1 MPKSP
6 SHYLVVNPYLSYLA
20 FAQRITAAKWKQV
33 QAEFGEEADEI
44 KVLPYTPQLQAVL
57 NAQKEEY
64 RSNRNYN
71 VVFAFS

>member
-1 MPKSP
+1 MPK
-6 SHYLVVNPYLSYLA
+6 HFVVVDPYLSYLS

-33 QAEFGEEADEI
+33 QAEFGEEADLI
-44 KVLPYTPQLQAVL
+44 KVLPYTPQLHAVL

-64 RSNRNYN
+64 HSNRSYN